1 MGILGYP
8 PAGHPPHRPRKGSP
22 DLLGLQLPSPFLAW
36 GVGPLPAAT
45 SKAEKASGHQALWA
59 ARLGPGSAVRLSV
72 CSLQNTS
79 SEQQGPEFGARPWAK
94 RLAQLPGG
102 SGPTL
107 ETPPCSLGTCFDGW
121 RWQPGLLQ
129 GGIDLEF
136 AQGIPG
142 EPLGRPPGIQGQ
154 RLQESLG

>member
-45 SKAEKASGHQALWA
+45 SKAEKASGHLALWA

-72 CSLQNTS
+72 CSFQNTS